1 MSARAEIWAEFASG
15 PLVLAAARKLREMGH
30 RDLSAVTP
38 YPMPELEELLE
49 LPRPRLL
56 LALVLAGA
64 CLGGGL
70 AFLLIWWTAVV
81 SYPLNVG
88 GRPLN
93 SFVTDIPILFES
105 SVLAAAITAF
115 AATLGLSGMPRLH
128 HPLDEFE
135 GFERSTLD
143 RFWLGVVFDLE
154 VDAGLPGALHQLGAL
169 RLHHAGAAP

>member
-1 MSARAEIWAEFASG
+1 VSGRTQIWAEFATGS
-15 PLVLAAARKLREMGH
+15 LVLAAARALRDLGH
-30 RDLSAVTP
+30 RELSAFTP
-38 YPMPELEELLE
+38 YPIPELEEVLE

-70 AFLLIWWTAVV
+70 AFLIIWWTAVV

-105 SVLAAAITAF
+105 AVLGAAATAF
-115 AATLGLSGMPRLH
+115 AATLGLSGLPRLH
-128 HPLDEFE
+128 HPLDAIS
-135 GFERSTLD
+135 GFERSSLD
-143 RFWLGVVFDLE
+143 RFWLGVVFDQE
-154 VDAGLPGALHQLGAL
+154 VDPDLPGALQELGAL
-169 RLHHAGAAP
+169 RVHRGEAAP